1 MGDVLRSSECRKE
14 AHARVAQTEG
24 HRRCRRRARGRRRG
38 AGIAA
43 TKLSHSPSEESQA
56 VVNDAAK
63 QLGVEPAKLSS
74 ALKKALEDRIDAA
87 VADGRLTK
95 AEGDALKQ
103 RLESGGVPLIAPPL
117 GLGHFGHFGFPDHGL
132 HGLSPAA
139 KYLGL
144 SQSQLGSKL
153 ESGKTL
159 AQVAKAQGKSVA
171 GLVSALNADLKQKL
185 DQAVSAG
192 RLTKAQEQK
201 ILAAADQRLSDLVN
215 GKFPARPP
223 AGRRWFGHRGGFGL
237 PGGSSRAPSAGFGD
251 PGL

>member
-1 MGDVLRSSECRKE
+1 MDGSLRRKVI
-14 AHARVAQTEG
+14 AGAAAALAVGGA
-24 HRRCRRRARGRRRG
+24 G

-63 QLGVEPAKLSS
+63 QLGVEPNKLSN

-95 AEGDALKQ
+95 AEGDALKK
-103 RLESGGVPLIAPPL
+103 RLESEGVPLIAPPL
-117 GLGHFGHFGFPDHGL
+117 GFGHFGPGGFRDHGL

-144 SQSQLGSKL
+144 SQSQLESKL

-159 AQVAKAQGKSVA
+159 AQVAKDQGKSVD
-171 GLVSALNADLKQKL
+171 GLVSALKNDLQQKL

-201 ILAAADQRLSDLVN
+201 ILAATDQRLNDLVN
-215 GKFPARPP
+215 GKFPAGPPDGRGRFRHRNGFRFGFGGAPGGAPP
-223 AGRRWFGHRGGFGL
+223 AGT
-237 PGGSSRAPSAGFGD
+237 AN